1 MASPRARARHP
12 KIWVTEEFARDF
24 RYVVWFYDMTEA
36 EAEEWRALVRAS
48 PGPMMDY
55 IATLAMALRAGYQQN
70 EGNNYVRLN
79 TWLVDTW
86 RHPITKYSEGI
97 QP

>member
-1 MASPRARARHP
+1 MAKPRAPARHP

-24 RYVVWFYDMTEA
+24 RFVVHFYDMTES

-55 IATLAMALRAGYQQN
+55 IATLAMALRSGYRQN
-70 EGNNYVRLN
+70 AENGYVRLN
-79 TWLVDTW
+79 TWLVDAW
-86 RHPITKYSEGI
+86 RHPITKYSQGAA
-97 QP
+97 P